1 MYNIYRVRRGN
12 ARVHELTAFV
22 VSATSS
28 ANALALASRNA
39 GLEGPSAW
47 ADAEVEYF
55 GRSREEETFPHIIL
69 RSHYV

>member
-1 MYNIYRVRRGN
+1 MYNIYRVRRT
-12 ARVHELTAFV
+12 APRAHETAAFV

-55 GRSREEETFPHIIL
+55 GRSREVETFPHIIL
-69 RSHYV
+69 RSYHV